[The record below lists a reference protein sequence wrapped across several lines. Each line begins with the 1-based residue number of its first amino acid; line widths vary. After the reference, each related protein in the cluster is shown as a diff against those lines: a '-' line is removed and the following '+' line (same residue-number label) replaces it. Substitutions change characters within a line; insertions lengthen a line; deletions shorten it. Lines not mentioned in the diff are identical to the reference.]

1 MERRDRAREIH
12 RHFRNT
18 AKSTFDYY
26 RIHNSIPEQDF
37 ARFGITTAATVS
49 TKHYEVHVLS
59 CKVFKYYPYT
69 SLFLPYHCFH
79 LFYIFY
85 WVKLC
90 LCRSN
95 LFVYI
100 VSTDNSNVVVYRIV
114 RNLMALV
121 AS

>member
-1 MERRDRAREIH
+1 MHGRFIATSATQLNLLSTSIAFTTPSRNKTLHASALPRLPLCQ
-12 RHFRNT
+12 RNT
-18 AKSTFDYY
+18 TKFMYSHAKCSNIIRTRLHFCHIIVFICFTF
-26 RIHNSIPEQDF
+26 
-37 ARFGITTAATVS
+37 
-49 TKHYEVHVLS
+49 
-59 CKVFKYYPYT
+59 
-69 SLFLPYHCFH
+69 
-79 LFYIFY
+79 FY

-100 VSTDNSNVVVYRIV
+100 VSTDNSNVVGYRIV

>member
-12 RHFRNT
+12 RHFRHT
-18 AKSTFDYY
+18 ATSTIDYH
-26 RIHNSIPEQDF
+26 RLQNCIPEKDF
-37 ARFGITTAATVS
+37 ARLGSTTAATVL
-49 TKHYEVHVLS
+49 TEHYEVHVIS
-59 CKVFKYYPYT
+59 CKVFKYCPYKC
-69 SLFLPYHCFH
+69 SFLPYNCFH
-79 LFYIFY
+79 QFYFFY

-100 VSTDNSNVVVYRIV
+100 VSTENSNVVVYRIV